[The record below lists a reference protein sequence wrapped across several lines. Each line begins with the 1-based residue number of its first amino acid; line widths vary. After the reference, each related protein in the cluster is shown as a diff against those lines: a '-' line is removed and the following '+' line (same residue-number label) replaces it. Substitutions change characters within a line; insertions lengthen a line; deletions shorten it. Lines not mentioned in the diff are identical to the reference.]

1 MENNTEEG
9 VWDDLA
15 DSWAT
20 VVGRQNLEWFL
31 KPSGQNSKEFREKTM
46 ALERSF
52 SEIYPG
58 SVKDFGH
65 GDFVVRLYARKKD
78 KSPGLFLLHN
88 TRDV

>member
-20 VVGRQNLEWFL
+20 VVGRQNLEWFF
-31 KPSGQNSKEFREKTM
+31 KPYGQNSKECWEKTM

-52 SEIYPG
+52 SQMYTG
-58 SVKDFGH
+58 SVNGFGH
-65 GDFVVRLYARKKD
+65 GEFVVRLYARKKD
-78 KSPGLFLLHN
+78 KSPGLFPLHN
-88 TRDV
+88 TPDV